1 VLDDYFLLTAFT
13 GLALSSAYPHVWHK
27 LFKFYGHPK
36 TANNFVNSMDEK
48 STNMQR
54 VYI

>member
-1 VLDDYFLLTAFT
+1 VLHDYFLLTAFT
-13 GLALSSAYPHVWHK
+13 GLALHSAYPHVWHQ
-27 LFKFYGHPK
+27 LFTFCGHPK
-36 TANNFVNSMDEK
+36 TANNFINSLDQK